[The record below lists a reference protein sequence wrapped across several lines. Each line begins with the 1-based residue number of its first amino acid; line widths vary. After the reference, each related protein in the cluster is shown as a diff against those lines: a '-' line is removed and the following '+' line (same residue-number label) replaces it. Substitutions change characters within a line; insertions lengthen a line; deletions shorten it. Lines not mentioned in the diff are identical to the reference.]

1 MLTWDF
7 FKTSLFILG
16 HHGSAGQHP
25 AGRGG
30 LAARGHRLVQQPGG
44 RQALRLAHQE
54 GGLNLEAGE
63 LVVELELVLVDTSLP
78 DLDRYIDQELIEA
91 GRAVPL
97 TSSSEASDN

>member
-1 MLTWDF
+1 MKVF
-7 FKTSLFILG
+7 FNKTSLFILG

-54 GGLNLEAGE
+54 GGAEPGGGGAGGG
-63 LVVELELVLVDTSLP
+63 
-78 DLDRYIDQELIEA
+78 A
-91 GRAVPL
+91 GAGAGGHLSPRPGPL
-97 TSSSEASDN
+97 H